1 MTETNA
7 ERYAREAREREE
19 AEIARFIIKAKLFGA
34 AIVALFLL
42 IMFFGSF
49 FTIGERE
56 RGVVLRWGKFSSV
69 AGPGL
74 HFKLP
79 LITSVVK
86 LKIDNQLTTEE
97 KMSSG
102 SADQQEAH
110 MRASVN
116 WRINPANLQSFY
128 AQFGSLEN
136 AELAYVK
143 PRIPARVKVVF
154 GQFTAAR
161 TFSDRAS
168 LNNRAAADLQA
179 SLGELF
185 IVDGLQI
192 EDVDFGGKYM
202 ASIAERMTA
211 EVEVAKRTQELAKE
225 KISAQIQNTQADAR
239 AYNTKADAD
248 AQAHARREIGA
259 AEAAAI
265 EAKTKALEKSQNLV
279 ALTWAQQ
286 WDGHSMPNILVQ
298 GSGTNALPF
307 LPLGQDTAKTANPL
321 QSR

>member
-1 MTETNA
+1 MASWE
-7 ERYAREAREREE
+7 EQRKQREE
-19 AEIARFIIKAKLFGA
+19 EEIARFIAKAKLFGV
-34 AIVALFLL
+34 AIVAFFLT
-42 IMFFGSF
+42 IMFFSSF

-79 LITSVVK
+79 MITSVVK
-86 LKIDNQLTTEE
+86 LKIDNQLTQEE

-116 WRINPANLQSFY
+116 WRINPANLQAFY

-161 TFSDRAS
+161 TFSERAA
-168 LNNRAAADLQA
+168 LNARAAADLQT
-179 SLGELF
+179 SLGDLF

-225 KISAQIQNTQADAR
+225 KVSAQIQNTQADAK
-239 AYNTKADAD
+239 AYQVKAEAD
-248 AQAHARREIGA
+248 AQAHAIREKGA

-298 GSGTNALPF
+298 GNGTNALPF
-307 LPLGQDTAKTANPL
+307 LPLSQGENGKTPNYPL